1 MDPNYGGPPYQQ
13 PVSDGMKW
21 GITALTVLFPIVGI
35 VMGIIF
41 LNDSNPSKK
50 AAGKLWLIVG
60 IVVGL
65 ASCICAFALGGLGTL
80 LGGSAATY

>member
-21 GITALTVLFPIVGI
+21 GIAILSAFVPLVGI
-35 VMGIIF
+35 IMGIIY
-41 LNDSNPSKK
+41 LNDANPSKK

-60 IVVGL
+60 IVFAAV
-65 ASCICAFALGGLGTL
+65 SCICAVLVQLGSFAAAAGG
-80 LGGSAATY
+80 TY